1 PAVAARR
8 ARVARE
14 RVEIFLPLVEVGG
27 ERLQARRALLEVE
40 REQRRPAGAARERK
54 GLAEIDLVGVRV
66 VDGRAV
72 DGARESGALARADP
86 AVGDQA
92 LQDRH
97 VE

>member
-14 RVEIFLPLVEVGG
+14 RVEIFLPLVEVGR

-40 REQRRPAGAARERK
+40 REERRAAGAARERK
-54 GLAEIDLVGVRV
+54 RLAEIELVGMRV

-72 DGARESGALARADP
+72 DGARQRRALAAADP

-92 LQDRH
+92 LQDAH
-97 VE
+97 V